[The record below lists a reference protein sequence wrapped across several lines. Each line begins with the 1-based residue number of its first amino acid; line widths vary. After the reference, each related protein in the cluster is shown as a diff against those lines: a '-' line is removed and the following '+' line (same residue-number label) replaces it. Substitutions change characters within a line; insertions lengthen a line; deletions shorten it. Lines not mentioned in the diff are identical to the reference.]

1 VGAGSGRIE
10 PVPPKD
16 GGLKPHLLS
25 GYLGRKGK
33 EGESGKEEE
42 EEEEEVEEGGRSK
55 SQREGGRKRRGKKSW
70 RTDEQMK
77 G

>member
-1 VGAGSGRIE
+1 MGAGSGRIE
-10 PVPPKD
+10 PVLPKD

-25 GYLGRKGK
+25 GYLGRK

-42 EEEEEVEEGGRSK
+42 EEEEVEEEGRSK
-55 SQREGGRKRRGKKSW
+55 SQREGGRKRRGKRSW